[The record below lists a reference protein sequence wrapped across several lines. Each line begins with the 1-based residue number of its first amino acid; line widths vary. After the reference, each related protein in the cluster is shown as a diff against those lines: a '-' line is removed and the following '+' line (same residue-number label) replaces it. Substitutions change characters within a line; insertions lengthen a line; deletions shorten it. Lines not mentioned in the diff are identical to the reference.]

1 MTNINT
7 KEVYGIDTLLNII
20 SDDTIIFTDND
31 NVNIVIKR
39 NGEFD
44 IREFRYLF
52 LTYLKK
58 DHIFFGCYQVRILY
72 YRYLQSF
79 RFYPVLNNFK

>member
-1 MTNINT
+1 MTNIYT
-7 KEVYGIDTLLNII
+7 RETYGVNTLLNII
-20 SDDTIIFTDND
+20 SDDTIIFTDSD

-52 LTYLKK
+52 LTYLRK
-58 DHIFFGCYQVRILY
+58 DHVPFGYCKVRILY
-72 YRYLQSF
+72 HRYLQSF
-79 RFYPVLNNFK
+79 RFYPVFS

>member
-1 MTNINT
+1 MTNIYT
-7 KEVYGIDTLLNII
+7 RETYGVNTLLNII

-52 LTYLKK
+52 LTYLRK
-58 DHIFFGCYQVRILY
+58 DHVPFGCYKVRILY
-72 YRYLQSF
+72 HRYLQSF
-79 RFYPVLNNFK
+79 RFYPVFS